1 LIIVSKIQLTK
12 LKLNYNKM
20 SMQSICF
27 AGVTHSDGQ
36 IADED
41 TANHVDGGFFG
52 VENTVQLG
60 EWAQVDGVGLGDW
73 ASELA
78 SLAEDGY
85 SDVTS
90 LDYVG

>member
-1 LIIVSKIQLTK
+1 
-12 LKLNYNKM
+12 M

-73 ASELA
+73 ADELPR
-78 SLAEDGY
+78 LAEDGY
-85 SDVTS
+85 DTLTS
-90 LDYVG
+90 LEYPEHHDAG